1 MITKP
6 FITNKLGGM
15 GLGLHLANEI
25 MKQHKGEILFPQ
37 YYDLDLPNEYKH
49 GAIIALS
56 FKEE

>member
-1 MITKP
+1 
-6 FITNKLGGM
+6 M